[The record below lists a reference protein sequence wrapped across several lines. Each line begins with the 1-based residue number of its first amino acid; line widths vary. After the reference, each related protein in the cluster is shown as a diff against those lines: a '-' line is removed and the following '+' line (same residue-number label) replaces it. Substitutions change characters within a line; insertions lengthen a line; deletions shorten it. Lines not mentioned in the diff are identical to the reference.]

1 MLLCHGKP
9 RVSIQKN
16 FRNMSKYKLIIF
28 DFDGTLAITHKAI
41 IYCFTQTFENFK
53 IMPPAADTIIG
64 TIGINLPNSFK
75 ILHPAIE
82 ESAIPEWVET
92 YRSYY
97 RTEGEKQVDLFPGTK
112 QILQLVSKSGL
123 SLGVFSNKQVS
134 FVNLLLKRL
143 MIHSF
148 FDLILG
154 DNGQIILKPNPAVFH
169 SIIKPL
175 FPELD
180 NSQVLMVGDTAVDLL
195 FAKNAGIDVCWAAY
209 GYGDRAQC
217 LALEPTFAIDD
228 ISEVAALVK
237 N

>member
-1 MLLCHGKP
+1 
-9 RVSIQKN
+9 
-16 FRNMSKYKLIIF
+16 MSQYKLIIF

-41 IYCFTQTFENFK
+41 VFCFTKTFESYN
-53 IMPPAADTIIG
+53 ITPPSADTIIG

-97 RTEGEKQVDLFPGTK
+97 RTEGEKQVELFTGTK
-112 QILQLVSKSGL
+112 QVLQLARQSGL
-123 SLGVFSNKQVS
+123 SLGVFSNKHVN
-134 FVNLLLKRL
+134 FVNVLLNNLR
-143 MIHSF
+143 IHSF

-154 DNGQIILKPNPAVFH
+154 DNGQIIPKPNPAVFH

-180 NSQVLMVGDTAVDLL
+180 NSQILMVGDTAIDLL

-217 LALEPTFAIDD
+217 IALEPTFEIGAL
-228 ISEVAALVK
+228 SELAVFVQ

>member
-1 MLLCHGKP
+1 
-9 RVSIQKN
+9 
-16 FRNMSKYKLIIF
+16 MSKYKLIIF

-41 IYCFTQTFENFK
+41 VFCFTKTFENFN
-53 IMPPAADTIIG
+53 ITPPTADTIIG
-64 TIGINLPNSFK
+64 TIGINLPNTFK

-97 RTEGEKQVDLFPGTK
+97 RAEGEKQVELFTGAK
-112 QILQLVSKSGL
+112 QVLQLACQSGL
-123 SLGVFSNKQVS
+123 SLGVFSNKHVS
-134 FVNLLLKRL
+134 FVDLLLQKL
-143 MIHSF
+143 KIHSF

-154 DNGQIILKPNPAVFH
+154 DNGEIIMKPNPAVFH

-180 NSQVLMVGDTAVDLL
+180 NSQILMVGDTAIDLL
-195 FAKNAGIDVCWAAY
+195 FAKNAGIDVCWATY
-209 GYGDRAQC
+209 GYGDRDQC

-228 ISEVAALVK
+228 ISELAVFVQH
-237 N
+237 

>member
-1 MLLCHGKP
+1 
-9 RVSIQKN
+9 
-16 FRNMSKYKLIIF
+16 MSQYKLIIF

-41 IYCFTQTFENFK
+41 VYCFTKTFENFN
-53 IMPPAADTIIG
+53 IAPPDAEIIQA
-64 TIGINLPNSFK
+64 TIGINLSNSFK

-97 RTEGEKQVDLFPGTK
+97 RTEGEKQLDLFPGTK
-112 QILQLVSKSGL
+112 DFLRLAIKLGL
-123 SLGVFSNKQVS
+123 SLGVFSNKHVS
-134 FVNLLLKRL
+134 FVNLFLEKLR
-143 MIHSF
+143 INGF
-148 FDLILG
+148 FDLIVG
-154 DNGQIILKPNPAVFH
+154 DDGQIIQKPNPSVFY

-180 NSQVLMVGDTAVDLL
+180 NSQVLMVGDSAVDLL

-209 GYGDRAQC
+209 GYGDRTEC
-217 LALEPTFAIDD
+217 LALEPTFAIDA
-228 ISEVAALVK
+228 ISELAAIVQ

>member
-1 MLLCHGKP
+1 
-9 RVSIQKN
+9 
-16 FRNMSKYKLIIF
+16 MSQYNLIIF

-41 IYCFTQTFENFK
+41 VFCFTKTFENNN
-53 IMPPAADTIIG
+53 ISPPTADTIIG

-82 ESAIPEWVET
+82 ESEIPEWVET

-112 QILQLVSKSGL
+112 QVLQLARQSGL
-123 SLGVFSNKQVS
+123 SMGVFSNKHVS
-134 FVNLLLKRL
+134 FVNLLLQKL
-143 MIHSF
+143 KVYSF
-148 FDLILG
+148 FDLIVG
-154 DNGQIILKPNPAVFH
+154 DNGKIIMKPNPAVFH

-180 NSQVLMVGDTAVDLL
+180 NSQILMVGDTAIDLL

-228 ISEVAALVK
+228 ISELAVFVH

>member
-1 MLLCHGKP
+1 
-9 RVSIQKN
+9 
-16 FRNMSKYKLIIF
+16 MSQYKLIIF

-41 IYCFTQTFENFK
+41 VFCFTKTFETFH
-53 IMPPAADTIIG
+53 ITPPAADTIIS

-75 ILHPAIE
+75 ILHPGIE

-97 RTEGEKQVDLFPGTK
+97 RTEGEKQVELFTGAK
-112 QILQLVSKSGL
+112 QVLQLARQSGL
-123 SLGVFSNKQVS
+123 SLVVFSNKHVS
-134 FVNLLLKRL
+134 FVKALLQKLK
-143 MIHSF
+143 IYSF

-154 DNGQIILKPNPAVFH
+154 DNGEIIMKPNPAVFH

-180 NSQVLMVGDTAVDLL
+180 NSQFLMVGDTAIDLL

-209 GYGDRAQC
+209 GYGDRTQC
-217 LALEPTFAIDD
+217 LDLEPTFAIDD
-228 ISEVAALVK
+228 ISELAVFVQ

>member
-1 MLLCHGKP
+1 
-9 RVSIQKN
+9 
-16 FRNMSKYKLIIF
+16 MSQYKLIIF

-41 IYCFTQTFENFK
+41 IYCFTKTFENFN
-53 IMPPAADTIIG
+53 ILPPAADTIIG

-112 QILQLVSKSGL
+112 QILQLVSNSGL
-123 SLGVFSNKQVS
+123 SLGVFSNKHVN
-134 FVNLLLKRL
+134 FVNLLLTKL
-143 MIHSF
+143 KINSF

-154 DNGQIILKPNPAVFH
+154 DNGQIILKPNAAVFH
-169 SIIKPL
+169 SMIKPL

-209 GYGDRAQC
+209 GYGDRAEC

-228 ISEVAALVK
+228 ISELAALVTI
-237 N
+237 

>member
-1 MLLCHGKP
+1 
-9 RVSIQKN
+9 
-16 FRNMSKYKLIIF
+16 MSQYKLIIF

-41 IYCFTQTFENFK
+41 ISCITKTFESFGNT
-53 IMPPAADTIIG
+53 PPEADIIQG
-64 TIGINLPNSFK
+64 TIGINLQNTFK
-75 ILHPAIE
+75 MLHPAIE

-97 RTEGEKQVDLFPGTK
+97 RTEGEKQLDLFPGTK
-112 QILQLVSKSGL
+112 QILQLASKSGL
-123 SLGVFSNKQVS
+123 SLIVFSNKHLS
-134 FVNLLLKRL
+134 FVNLFLEKLR
-143 MIHSF
+143 INGF

-154 DNGQIILKPNPAVFH
+154 DDGQIIQKPNPSVFH

-175 FPELD
+175 FPNLD

-209 GYGDRAQC
+209 GYGDRAEC
-217 LALEPTFAIDD
+217 LALAPTFAIDD
-228 ISEVAALVK
+228 ISELAAIVQ

>member
-1 MLLCHGKP
+1 
-9 RVSIQKN
+9 
-16 FRNMSKYKLIIF
+16 MSQYKLIIF

-41 IYCFTQTFENFK
+41 VFCFTKTFESFN
-53 IMPPAADTIIG
+53 IIPPAADTIIG
-64 TIGINLPNSFK
+64 TIGINLPKSFT

-97 RTEGEKQVDLFPGTK
+97 RTEGEKQVDLFAGTK
-112 QILQLVSKSGL
+112 QVLQLARQSGL
-123 SLGVFSNKQVS
+123 SMGVFSNKHVI
-134 FVNLLLKRL
+134 FVNLLLKQIK
-143 MIHSF
+143 IHSF
-148 FDLILG
+148 FDFILG
-154 DNGQIILKPNPAVFH
+154 ENGQIIPKPNPAVFH
-169 SIIKPL
+169 SIIKPM

-180 NSQVLMVGDTAVDLL
+180 NSQVLMVGDTAIDLL

-228 ISEVAALVK
+228 ISELAVFVK

>member
-1 MLLCHGKP
+1 
-9 RVSIQKN
+9 
-16 FRNMSKYKLIIF
+16 MSQYKLIIF

-41 IYCFTQTFENFK
+41 IYCFTKTFKNYN
-53 IMPPAADTIIG
+53 IIPPAADTIIS
-64 TIGINLPNSFK
+64 TIGINLPNTFK

-123 SLGVFSNKQVS
+123 SLGVFSNKQVT
-134 FVNLLLKRL
+134 FVNLFLKKL
-143 MIHSF
+143 KIHSF

-154 DNGQIILKPNPAVFH
+154 ENGQIITKPNPAVFH

-217 LALEPTFAIDD
+217 LALEPTFVIDD

>member
-1 MLLCHGKP
+1 ML
-9 RVSIQKN
+9 KN
-16 FRNMSKYKLIIF
+16 YNSHLERMMSQYKLIIF

-41 IYCFTQTFENFK
+41 VFCFTKTFESFN
-53 IMPPAADTIIG
+53 IAPPAADTIIA

-97 RTEGEKQVDLFPGTK
+97 RTEGEKQVELFTGTK
-112 QILQLVSKSGL
+112 QVLQLARQSGL
-123 SLGVFSNKQVS
+123 SLGVFSNKHVS
-134 FVNLLLKRL
+134 FVNVLLNNLR
-143 MIHSF
+143 IHSF

-154 DNGQIILKPNPAVFH
+154 DNGQILPKPNPAVFH
-169 SIIKPL
+169 SMIKPL

-180 NSQVLMVGDTAVDLL
+180 NSQILMVGDTAVDLL

-217 LALEPTFAIDD
+217 LALEPTFAMDD
-228 ISEVAALVK
+228 ISELAVFVQ

>member
-1 MLLCHGKP
+1 
-9 RVSIQKN
+9 
-16 FRNMSKYKLIIF
+16 MSQYKLTVF
-28 DFDGTLAITHKAI
+28 DFDGTLAMTHKAI
-41 IYCFTQTFENFK
+41 VSCFTQTFESYN
-53 IMPPAADTIIG
+53 ITPPPADTIIS

-112 QILQLVSKSGL
+112 QVLQLARQSGL
-123 SLGVFSNKQVS
+123 SLGVFSNKHVS
-134 FVNLLLKRL
+134 FVNLLLQKL
-143 MIHSF
+143 KVYSF

-154 DNGQIILKPNPAVFH
+154 DNGEIIMKPNPAVFH

-180 NSQVLMVGDTAVDLL
+180 NSQILMVGDTAIDLL

-228 ISEVAALVK
+228 ISELAVFLQ

>member
-1 MLLCHGKP
+1 
-9 RVSIQKN
+9 
-16 FRNMSKYKLIIF
+16 MSQYKLIIF

-41 IYCFTQTFENFK
+41 VSCITKTFENFN
-53 IMPPAADTIIG
+53 IAPPDADIIQG
-64 TIGINLPNSFK
+64 TIGINLPNTFK
-75 ILHPAIE
+75 MLHPAIE

-97 RTEGEKQVDLFPGTK
+97 RTEGEKQLDLFPGTK
-112 QILQLVSKSGL
+112 DFLRLASKLGL
-123 SLGVFSNKQVS
+123 SLGVFSNKHVS
-134 FVNLLLKRL
+134 FVNLFLEKLR
-143 MIHSF
+143 INGF
-148 FDLILG
+148 FDLIVG
-154 DNGQIILKPNPAVFH
+154 DDGQIIQKPNPSVFY

-209 GYGDRAQC
+209 GYGNRAEC
-217 LALEPTFAIDD
+217 LALEPTFAIDN
-228 ISEVAALVK
+228 ISELAAIVQ

>member
-1 MLLCHGKP
+1 
-9 RVSIQKN
+9 
-16 FRNMSKYKLIIF
+16 MSQYKLIIF

-41 IYCFTQTFENFK
+41 IYCFTKTFENYN
-53 IMPPAADTIIG
+53 IIPPPAADTIIG
-64 TIGINLPNSFK
+64 TIGINLPTTFK

-123 SLGVFSNKQVS
+123 SLGVFSNKQIT
-134 FVNLLLKRL
+134 FVNLFLNKLK
-143 MIHSF
+143 IHSF

-154 DNGQIILKPNPAVFH
+154 DNGQIIPKPNPAVFH
-169 SIIKPL
+169 SMIKPL

-228 ISEVAALVK
+228 ISELAAVVK